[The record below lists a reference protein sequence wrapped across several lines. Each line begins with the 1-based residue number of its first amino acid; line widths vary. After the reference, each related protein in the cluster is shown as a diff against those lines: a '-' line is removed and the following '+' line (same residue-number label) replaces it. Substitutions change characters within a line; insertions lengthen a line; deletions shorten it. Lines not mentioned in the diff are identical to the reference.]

1 MSEKEKLKKF
11 WKSLT
16 PKEKEGM
23 KRLGAVGIGGA
34 GLALALTYD
43 PEALPLAWL
52 PTATYIQRMRI
63 KKALQKAHIL
73 KNKKLRKVV

>member
-1 MSEKEKLKKF
+1 MSEKDKIKKW
-11 WKSLT
+11 WKSLN
-16 PKEKEGM
+16 PKEREGL
-23 KRLGAVGIGGA
+23 KKAGAVGIGGA

-52 PTATYIQRMRI
+52 PTASYINRMKI

-73 KNKKLRKVV
+73 KNKKIREVV